1 MATFRVEPERLFDC
15 GRQLQDVNNTL
26 LKLTGE
32 LAMIDFVSITTVAT
46 WSLVGRLTQITKNV
60 GSLTAKSSTLVKTLT
75 HVGEEYQR
83 TETTLVNGSTQEA
96 VGTAVAQGGTVSSKI
111 DGLSTHDDWGNDQ
124 FAGIMATGTAA
135 VFLSA
140 QQNAT
145 ATRGNANGTVAFLGK
160 TAVEQNQ
167 SGASVKSIGL
177 TGNVKGDIESF
188 YHDRFAGEERA
199 TNKQEYVH
207 RTVGS
212 ESDKKKLIG
221 DLYYQK
227 LTDVQDGYAKL
238 YSGDGYDQASAG
250 VSKTNYYFN

>member
-1 MATFRVEPERLFDC
+1 MATFRVEPERLSDC

-177 TGNVKGDIESF
+177 TGNVTQLF
-188 YHDRFAGEERA
+188 YG
-199 TNKQEYVH
+199 
-207 RTVGS
+207 
-212 ESDKKKLIG
+212 L
-221 DLYYQK
+221 L
-227 LTDVQDGYAKL
+227 
-238 YSGDGYDQASAG
+238 
-250 VSKTNYYFN
+250 